1 MDEQKCETLAVAIC
15 DDEPEILKQ
24 LERLA
29 QTALAGIPAAFYAM
43 AQPQSLMKEKRS
55 FDIAILDIRFPGF
68 NGIQLARW
76 LLIRNPLCQ
85 ILFVSSFPTYVSD
98 VYDVPHLVMIL
109 KDQIQAQLPKYL
121 RRAVQNLWA
130 SGSVKLASAGVVRV
144 FDAAKIVCLE
154 RNGRVT
160 EVTMQDGEVITCADK
175 LSSLQ
180 LQLPAER
187 FCRCHAS
194 YIVNLQY
201 VTEHRRGRFT
211 LSTGAVVPI
220 SRANVEQSREEFM
233 RYLRLME

>member
-24 LERLA
+24 LQRLA
-29 QTALAGIPAAFYAM
+29 QSALDGTPAVFYA
-43 AQPQSLMKEKRS
+43 AGQPQSLLMEKRS

-68 NGIQLARW
+68 SGIELAKW
-76 LLIRNPLCQ
+76 LLGRNPLCQ

-130 SGSVKLASAGVVRV
+130 SGSVKLVSADTVRV
-144 FDAAKIVCLE
+144 YAAAQIVCLE

-160 EVTMQDGEVITCADK
+160 RVTMSCVKFALLTAMEMRLG
-175 LSSLQ
+175 LSVSWMAVLMMQPLSLA
-180 LQLPAER
+180 P
-187 FCRCHAS
+187 
-194 YIVNLQY
+194 
-201 VTEHRRGRFT
+201 
-211 LSTGAVVPI
+211 
-220 SRANVEQSREEFM
+220 SRAVRMNRP
-233 RYLRLME
+233 

>member
-24 LERLA
+24 LQRLA
-29 QTALAGIPAAFYAM
+29 QSALDGTPAVFYA
-43 AQPQSLMKEKRS
+43 AGQPQSLLMEKRC

-68 NGIQLARW
+68 SGIELAKW
-76 LLIRNPLCQ
+76 LLGRNPLCQ

-109 KDQIQAQLPKYL
+109 KDQLQAQLPKYL
-121 RRAVQNLWA
+121 RRAVQNLWT
-130 SGSVKLASAGVVRV
+130 SGSVKLVSADTVRV
-144 FDAAKIVCLE
+144 FAAAQIVCLE

-160 EVTMQDGEVITCADK
+160 EVTMRDGETVTCADK
-175 LSSLQ
+175 LSDLQ
-180 LQLPAER
+180 RQLPAEC

-194 YIVNLQY
+194 FLVNLQY
-201 VTEHRRGRFT
+201 VAEHRRDRFT
-211 LSTGAVVPI
+211 LRTGAVVPI
-220 SRANVEQSREEFM
+220 SRANAEQSREKFM